1 MQSTKPGG
9 GLNGAEGR
17 HQSGEGNQNQTNYR
31 PEATVHGLFRERAA
45 EHPSRVALVWQGGQL
60 DYAELDS
67 RSDAV
72 ARHLISLG
80 CKPDQPVAL
89 CLPRSAGAVIA
100 ALGILKAGGAYLP
113 LDPSYPRA
121 RLQSILVDAGV
132 EIAIVTDADRGPLEG
147 LAAQLVSL
155 ESLETADHDETHPLP
170 ETTSASGLAYVMYTS
185 GSTGMP
191 KGVQIE
197 HRSIVRLVGD
207 VDYVTLDADTCF
219 LHAAPLGFDASTL
232 ELWGPLLNGGRC
244 AVFAAPVPDARSLAA
259 CIEKF
264 GVTSAWLTAALF
276 NSIVDED
283 PSALAGLRELLTGG
297 EALSPQHVRAALR
310 ALPGLTLSNGY
321 GPTECTTFA
330 TTYAIPH
337 DLPADATAIPIGRAI
352 ADTSLH
358 VLDAEGIA
366 VAHGETG
373 ELHIGGRGLARGY
386 LGRPDL
392 DAERFITDASGQR
405 LYRTG
410 DLVRWGEDG
419 MLQFVGR
426 ADQQVKIRGFRIEP
440 GEIEAAL
447 SAHANVKSCAVVALP
462 GPGADKRLVAYVVP
476 RTGNCDIAGLRQHL
490 QQSLPDYMVPALFM
504 QLSALPVTPNGKL
517 DRAALPAPDNAR
529 PELAHP
535 YRAPRGELETALCDA
550 FASVLG
556 LERVGADDG
565 FFELGG
571 DSLLAIRVLHQLRAA
586 GIADFVPMRLFESP
600 TPAGLA
606 KTQVVLTPEKQAGAL
621 QPDEPIAI
629 VGMAGRF
636 PGADDIEAFWKN
648 LCAGTESIRMFS
660 PEEIDPSIPPTLRDH
675 PDYVRARGVL
685 NDTAGFDAAFF
696 GISPLE
702 AQLMDPQHRHF
713 LETAWHA
720 LEHAGYVPE
729 TAPGRVGVFGGMY
742 NATYYQKHVL
752 PRPETIA
759 RLGELPTMLANEK
772 DYLTSRVAYK
782 LGLNGPAVSVHTAC
796 STSLVATVMAM
807 ESLRR
812 GDCELALA
820 GGVAITCPPDSGYLY
835 QEGAMASPNGHTR
848 TFDADAAGTV
858 FSDGVAMLAL
868 RKLSDAIAAGDT
880 VYAVLLG
887 GAVNNDGAERASFTA
902 PSPSGQ
908 ASVIALAHDRAG
920 IDARSI
926 SYLEAHGT
934 ATPLGDPIEIEGL
947 TRAFRRHTQDNGFC
961 AIGSLKSN
969 VGHLVIA
976 AGAASLIKTSLAL
989 HRRTLPPTIGFDKPN
1004 PCIDFAASPFVP
1016 QSRLSDW
1023 PKTSGPRR
1031 AGVSAFGFGGT
1042 NAHVVLEEAPATA
1055 PHADSTRTAQL
1066 LVVSARTPEALEASC
1081 QRLGSYFAGADA
1093 TEDQTPALAD
1103 IAHTLRVGR
1112 RAFAHRHAIV
1122 AGSASEAARMLSEPL
1137 TQRAPAETTPELA
1150 FLCPGQGSQYAAMG
1164 HGLYQSEPAFRAA
1177 YDQCCEI
1184 LQGLTGHDPRL
1195 EFFSSDPDALL
1206 PTRITQPAIFVL
1218 EYALARLWMHWG
1230 IVPTALIG
1238 HSVGEFVCAVL
1249 AGVMPLQDALALVEL
1264 RGRLMQAL
1272 PAGSM
1277 LSVRLAASEL
1287 SAHLEDGVELAA
1299 ENGPHLCVV
1308 AGPTP
1313 AIERIEARLG
1323 EAGIAARKLVTSHA
1337 FHSAM
1342 MEPVIAPMRER
1353 LQSMALQAP
1362 KIPIL
1367 STVTANW
1374 LSDEQ
1379 ARDPDYWAQHLRKP
1393 VRFAPAVSK
1402 LVADPSRLLI
1412 EIGPRATLTTLAH
1425 QAAVGKR
1432 GQTVAVAS
1440 LSDSAEGESAAIATA
1455 LGKLWTLGAC
1465 PDWHAYTAHESRR
1478 RVAVPGYPFQHQR
1491 YWLDAVP
1498 ALESGVLATVSDTDV
1513 SLQAEIRPVP
1523 ETTAADAGHS
1533 ALFARLQSVIEE
1545 VSGLEVEENES
1556 ATPWLELGL
1565 DSLALTQLSLQ
1576 VQRSFK
1582 VKVSFRQMMEQ
1593 YGSMASLLV
1602 FLATASDEAKPATTG
1617 DTAIALSAKTAT
1629 TVIAGDEE
1637 DADGKPL
1644 TYDVKKAFGAIAR
1657 IHSQTDPLTPLQRER
1672 LDALVTRYT
1681 ARTGKSKTYTAKH
1694 RGHMADPRVVN
1705 GFRPL
1710 TKELAYQL
1718 VIERSRGSHMWD
1730 LDGNEYVDVLSGFGM
1745 NLFGWQ
1751 PDFLREVLH
1760 QQIENGYEIGPQ
1772 HVLAGE
1778 TAELFAELAHA
1789 ERVAFCNTGSEAV
1802 MGAMRIART
1811 VTGRNTI
1818 AIFTGAYHGIF
1829 DEVIVRG
1836 TRKLRSIPAAPG
1848 IMASASQNVLVL
1860 DYGTEESMRILR
1872 ERAHELAA
1880 ILVEP
1885 VQSRRPDFQPVE
1897 FLRELRSLTQESGS
1911 VLIFDEVV
1919 TGFRAHPRGIQGLFG
1934 IEADLACYGKVV
1946 GGGFPIGVIAGKR
1959 PFMDALDGGHWEYGD
1974 DSTPT
1979 VGVTYFAGT
1988 FVRHPLALA
1997 AAKASLQ
2004 QLRDAGPALQEGLN
2018 RRTAEMV
2025 AAVNAAMRELGAPF
2039 KLATFASLWRNVFT
2053 EDLPYGDLLY
2063 VMLRDRGIH
2072 ILDNFPCFLTT
2083 AHTDEDIARI
2093 VAAYRDAAAEMI
2105 ESGFFPIVK
2114 TDTGLAASASQ
2125 MRVVPTTEQQRE
2137 VWLADQMGIEASLAY
2152 NESISLHLKG
2162 TLDVDALRAAIQS
2175 LMARHD
2181 ALRST
2186 LSADGVSLHVHAVT
2200 PTLDLDLHDFSKE
2213 TSAQADAGLAA
2224 LVDQHVSQPFD
2235 LVNGPL
2241 VRTALVRM
2249 DEAHHVFVL
2258 TGHHIV
2264 LDGWSF
2270 WVLVKELAAEYAR
2283 FKQGTGASLP
2293 EAPSFA
2299 DYALLASDQAGT
2311 DGEDLEWW
2319 SQQYADGG
2327 PVLELPTDR
2336 PRPRLRTQ
2344 TAGRHDHLLPAQLVA
2359 SLRKVGAKR
2368 GTSLFAS
2375 LLAGFSTLLYR
2386 LTHQDDVVIGIP
2398 VAGQAA
2404 GNEGLVGHC
2413 VSMLPLRLRMQRAMP
2428 FTQLLE
2434 SSRVAMLDAY
2444 DHQRVTFG
2452 RLLQALPLARDT
2464 ARLPLISVMFNIDQ
2478 AMTLERDVV
2487 PGLEFEVTG
2496 NARRFETF
2504 ELFVN
2509 AVDLGAGGMR
2519 LECQY
2524 NRDLFDAESVARWM
2538 SAFESLLSDAAADP
2552 ERALGAL
2559 TVLSDQGQQQLDDW
2573 NSTEAEYPR
2582 DRRVEDLI
2590 LEQSRCSA
2598 DAIAVRAGAQSLS
2611 YAQLDTRSHAIAC
2624 ALQSAGVSAGD
2635 RVGLLLERD
2644 IDLIPALLGAW
2655 RAGAC
2660 YVPMDPAFPVDRLAY
2675 MASDAGLRFVLS
2687 TQALAEKLEAAVGDA
2702 LVIHVETIPARDDRT
2717 LRSPGIASD
2726 DAYVIYTSGSTGQP
2740 KGVCVPH
2747 RAVANFLQ
2755 SMRAAPGLD
2764 AQARFAAVTT
2774 LSFDIAALELLLP
2787 LLVGAQVFLVEREQA
2802 IDGQAL
2808 RALLESND
2816 INAMQ
2821 ATPMTWRLL
2830 LESGWRG
2837 GRQWKALCGGEPM
2850 PPEIAAAL
2858 LERTGELW
2866 NLYGPTETTVWS
2878 SVHRIADASPP
2889 LPIGKPI
2896 ANTQLHIMDADLK
2909 RVPIGVVG
2917 ELCIGG
2923 DGVARG
2929 YLDRPELTAERFVD
2943 TEHGRL
2949 YRTGDLARWRNDGT
2963 VECLGR
2969 NDFQV
2974 KLRGYRIE
2982 LGEIEQQLASHPA
2995 VAQAVAVTHAFGDGD
3010 VRLVAYVVPATSS
3023 SLDEEA
3029 LRAHLAS
3036 RLPAYMVPSRFI
3048 ALVSLPLTGSG
3059 KIDRKALPAPGIAE
3073 ASLAD
3078 RSQQDLTDPLQ
3089 AQVATHYRQVLGL
3102 AQVGAH
3108 DNFFSIGGHSLLA
3121 AQLTARLSGEL
3132 RINVPLRVAFEH
3144 PTVAEL
3150 ATWISMHEKDGA
3162 DTQSI
3167 ARLSSGSNAPL
3178 SLMQQRLWYL
3188 EQLQP
3193 GRTVYNVPS
3202 AHHLRGALNFDA
3214 LERALARIVER
3225 QDVLRTV
3232 IGTHQGEPHQHVQA
3246 QIDVSLIRE
3255 DLSQLPQGQREAE
3268 LMRRLEDQIARPFD
3282 LARGPLFRARLYTL
3296 EEDHHVLFF
3305 MAHHLIWD
3313 GWSFDLFYDEM
3324 SALYQAY
3331 AEGGNDPLA
3340 AASLS
3345 YADFSA
3351 WHREWLAGPELS
3363 RQLQHWQAKL
3373 ADAPEA
3379 LELSVDHARP
3389 STPSNEGDTVWL
3401 RIPQATVEALR
3412 TYAQAQGATLF
3423 MTLLSAWSLL
3433 LHQLSG
3439 QRDLV
3444 IGTPVRGRTQ
3454 PGLESLMGF
3463 FVNALPLRLRVDPDQ
3478 TFASLLQ
3485 EVRHE
3490 VVDAFGSQDV
3500 PFEHLVR
3507 VLDKRRDAS
3516 RFPIYQAFFS
3526 YQDARQRPSRWGAL
3540 AHQNLPVF
3548 QPAAA
3553 QDLALWFLEGSDG
3566 LVGGLNFNTDIL
3578 LRETAELL
3586 KQRYLSLLEGI
3597 ASGPSTCVH
3606 ELLPIDPRETGRLAE
3621 WNATSAPVPPV
3632 QEISAYLQPAFTENA
3647 ARVAVLQGDESL
3659 SYAQL
3664 DAQATRIARALR
3676 SLGAGENS
3684 LVGLHLQR
3692 TPHMLAAL
3700 LGVLRSGAAYLPLDP
3715 DFPAE
3720 RLAFMLQDSGAAL
3733 VLHDNAQAPFADFSG
3748 DQIPLATLLE
3758 ESADNATPLIAPALS
3773 SDALAYVIYTSGST
3787 GQPKGVRVPQRA
3799 VVNFLES
3806 MKSKPGFD
3814 ASTRLAAVTTLSFD
3828 IAVLELLMPLAVGGA
3843 VVLAGREEAADG
3855 RALRALCERHKVNVM
3870 QATPLTWRLL
3880 LESGWRG
3887 GKQWKALCGGE
3898 AMPVEVAEAL
3908 LPRVG
3913 ELWNMYGPTETTV
3926 WSTCARIAA
3935 GQGDIVIGRPIA
3947 NTQVRV
3953 VDAGGAACPIGI
3965 PGEIVIDGAGV
3976 TLGYH
3981 ARPQLTAE
3989 KFIAD
3994 STGTRHASYRTGD
4007 LGRWRS
4013 DGQLQHL
4020 GRLDQQVKLR
4030 GYRIETGEIE
4040 VALSRHTAV
4049 IQAVVHLVP
4058 GPGGEKMLAAYVVM
4072 RDAQTLQPDE
4082 LRVHLRRTLPDYM
4095 VPGIFIALEAL
4106 PTTRNGKLD
4115 RNALPLPAQA
4125 APALHPFS
4133 RQQPR
4138 TPTER
4143 TVAALWCE
4151 LLEIEEVGL
4160 LDNFLDLGGH
4170 SLLVMRAVALL
4181 QARTG
4186 ASLSPRAFVFQTL
4199 EQIAAECDAAVRAS
4213 EPVEESRGLLKRV
4226 IARFGRTAQK

>member
-1 MQSTKPGG
+1 MDF
-9 GLNGAEGR
+9 
-17 HQSGEGNQNQTNYR
+17 R

-45 EHPSRVALVWQGGQL
+45 EHPARLALVWQGGQL
-60 DYAELDS
+60 DYAGLDR

-72 ARHLISLG
+72 AHRLISLG

-89 CLPRSAGAVIA
+89 CMPRSAGAVIA
-100 ALGILKAGGAYLP
+100 ALGILKAGCAYLP

-121 RLQSILVDAGV
+121 RLRSILEDAGV
-132 EIAIVTDADRGPLEG
+132 ETVIASD
-147 LAAQLVSL
+147 AAQASL
-155 ESLETADHDETHPLP
+155 LGLSTQLLSLETLETGLRGEVAPLP
-170 ETTSASGLAYVMYTS
+170 ERTSANGLAYVMYTS
-185 GSTGMP
+185 GSTGTP

-244 AVFAAPVPDARSLAA
+244 AIFEAPVPDARALSA
-259 CIEKF
+259 CIETF

-283 PSALAGLRELLTGG
+283 VSALAGLRELLTGG
-297 EALSPQHVRAALR
+297 EALSPRHVRAALH
-310 ALPGLTLSNGY
+310 ALPGLVLSNGY

-330 TTYAIPH
+330 TTYRIPH
-337 DLPADATAIPIGRAI
+337 DLPAEATAIPIGHAI
-352 ADTSLH
+352 ADTTLH
-358 VLDAEGIA
+358 VLDAQGSPVA
-366 VAHGETG
+366 VGEVG

-392 DAERFITDASGQR
+392 DAERFHVDASGQR

-410 DLVRWGEDG
+410 DLVSWREDG
-419 MLQFVGR
+419 VLQFVGR
-426 ADQQVKIRGFRIEP
+426 VDQQVKIRGYRIEP

-447 SAHANVKSCAVVALP
+447 SAHPDVKACAVVALP

-476 RTGNCDIAGLRQHL
+476 RQGNCDTVELRQHL
-490 QQSLPDYMVPALFM
+490 QSVLPDYMVPAVLVP
-504 QLSALPVTPNGKL
+504 LAALPLTPNGKL
-517 DRAALPAPDNAR
+517 DRAALPAPGKAR
-529 PELAHP
+529 PDLAYP
-535 YRAPRGELETALCDA
+535 FRAPRGALETALCAA
-550 FASVLG
+550 FAEVLE
-556 LERVGADDG
+556 LDAVGADDG

-571 DSLLAIRVLHQLRAA
+571 DSLLAIRVLHQLRASGVADFTPVRLFEFPTPAKLARTQSVITETTKA
-586 GIADFVPMRLFESP
+586 GIAL
-600 TPAGLA
+600 
-606 KTQVVLTPEKQAGAL
+606 
-621 QPDEPIAI
+621 PDEPIAI
-629 VGMAGRF
+629 IGMAGRF

-648 LCAGTESIRMFS
+648 LCDGTESIRMFS
-660 PEEIDPSIPPTLRDH
+660 PGEIDAGIAPALRDH

-685 NDTAGFDAAFF
+685 HDTAGFDAAFF

-742 NATYYQKHVL
+742 NGSYYQKHVL

-782 LGLNGPAVSVHTAC
+782 LGLNGPAVSVYTAC
-796 STSLVATVMAM
+796 STSLVATVVAM

-812 GDCELALA
+812 GDCDMALA

-835 QEGAMASPNGHTR
+835 QEGAMASPDGHTR

-858 FSDGVAMLAL
+858 FSDGVAMVTL
-868 RKLSDAIAAGDT
+868 RRLSDAIAAGDT

-887 GAVNNDGAERASFTA
+887 GAVNNDGADRASFTA

-908 ASVIALAHDRAG
+908 ANVIALAHDRAG

-947 TRAFRRHTQDNGFC
+947 TRAFRRHTQDTGFC
-961 AIGSLKSN
+961 SIGSLKSN
-969 VGHLVIA
+969 VGHLVTA

-989 HRRTLPPTIGFDKPN
+989 HRNTLPPSIGFEKPN
-1004 PCIDFAASPFVP
+1004 PNIDFAASPFVV
-1016 QSRLSDW
+1016 QERLREW
-1023 PKTSGPRR
+1023 PRTAEPRR
-1031 AGVSAFGFGGT
+1031 AGISAFGFGGT
-1042 NAHVVLEEAPATA
+1042 NAHVVLQEAPESPSSIESA
-1055 PHADSTRTAQL
+1055 RKAQL
-1066 LVVSARTPEALEASC
+1066 LVVSGRTPEALQANCQALAAS
-1081 QRLGSYFAGADA
+1081 LADTVA
-1093 TEDQTPALAD
+1093 PLAD
-1103 IAHTLRVGR
+1103 IGHTLRVGR

-1122 AGSASEAARMLSEPL
+1122 AGSVAEAAQLLAEPL
-1137 TQRAPAETTPELA
+1137 ALRASAEGMPEIA
-1150 FLCPGQGSQYAAMG
+1150 FLCPGQGSQYTAMG
-1164 HGLYQSEPAFRAA
+1164 HGLYLTEPAFRTA
-1177 YDQCCEI
+1177 YDECCDI
-1184 LQGLTGHDPRL
+1184 LQGLSGSDPRL
-1195 EFFSSDPDALL
+1195 QFFSADPDALL

-1249 AGVMPLQDALALVEL
+1249 AGVMPLEEALALVEL
-1264 RGRLMQAL
+1264 RGRLMQEL
-1272 PAGSM
+1272 PQGSM
-1277 LSVRLAASEL
+1277 LSVRVAAGEL
-1287 SAHLEDGVELAA
+1287 DAHLEEGVELAA

-1313 AIERIEARLG
+1313 AIERMEARLAA
-1323 EAGIAARKLVTSHA
+1323 AGIAARKLVTSHA

-1353 LQSMALQAP
+1353 LQSIALQAP

-1367 STVTANW
+1367 STVTSEW

-1402 LVADPSRLLI
+1402 LVAEPARLLV

-1425 QAAVGKR
+1425 QVALGKR
-1432 GQTVAVAS
+1432 RQTVAVAS
-1440 LSDSAEGESAAIATA
+1440 LSDSAEGESAAVAEA
-1455 LGKLWTLGAC
+1455 LGKLWTLGAA
-1465 PDWHAYTAHESRR
+1465 PDWQAYTAHESRR
-1478 RVAVPGYPFQHQR
+1478 RVALPGYSFQHQR

-1498 ALESGVLATVSDTDV
+1498 ALESRAP
-1513 SLQAEIRPVP
+1513 A
-1523 ETTAADAGHS
+1523 TAADANAPAEIQAAPATASIEPDAGRS
-1533 ALFARLQSVIEE
+1533 ALFTRLQSVIEE

-1565 DSLALTQLSLQ
+1565 DSLSLTQLSLQ

-1593 YGSMASLLV
+1593 YGSMARLLE
-1602 FLATASDEAKPATTG
+1602 FLASAIDDAQAGTPKA
-1617 DTAIALSAKTAT
+1617 AIAAPAGISTAVT
-1629 TVIAGDEE
+1629 EGDEE
-1637 DADGKPL
+1637 GGDGKPL
-1644 TYDVKKAFGAIAR
+1644 VYDVKKAFGAIAR
-1657 IHSQTDPLTPLQRER
+1657 IHNQSDAMTPMQRER
-1672 LDALVTRYT
+1672 LDALVARYTSRTGRSKAYT
-1681 ARTGKSKTYTAKH
+1681 ARH

-1760 QQIENGYEIGPQ
+1760 EQIDKGYEIGPQ

-1778 TAELFAELAHA
+1778 TAELFAELTHA

-1897 FLRELRSLTQESGS
+1897 FLRELRELTRDSGS

-2004 QLRDAGPALQEGLN
+2004 RLRDAGPELQEGLN
-2018 RRTAEMV
+2018 RRTADMV
-2025 AAVNAAMRELGAPF
+2025 AAVNASMLKLGAPF

-2053 EDLPYGDLLY
+2053 QDLPYGDLLY

-2093 VAAYRDAAAEMI
+2093 VAAYREAAAEMI
-2105 ESGFFPIVK
+2105 ASGFFPVVQADQGIA
-2114 TDTGLAASASQ
+2114 TTASGT
-2125 MRVVPTTEQQRE
+2125 RIVPTTEQQRE
-2137 VWLADQMGIEASLAY
+2137 VWLADQMGTEASLAY
-2152 NESISLHLKG
+2152 NESISLHLRG
-2162 TLDVDALRAAIQS
+2162 TLDIDALRAALQS
-2175 LMARHD
+2175 LVARHD

-2186 LSADGVSLHVHAVT
+2186 FSADGLSLHVHAIA
-2200 PTLDLDLHDFSKE
+2200 PTLDLDLHDVSTDTPAE
-2213 TSAQADAGLAA
+2213 AEAGLAGW
-2224 LVDQHVSQPFD
+2224 VDQHVSQPFD
-2235 LVNGPL
+2235 LVDGPL
-2241 VRTALVRM
+2241 VRTALVRL
-2249 DEAHHVFVL
+2249 EETHHVLVL

-2270 WVLVKELAAEYAR
+2270 WVLVKELAAEYTR
-2283 FKQGTGASLP
+2283 FKQGAGAALP
-2293 EAPSFA
+2293 AAPSFA
-2299 DYALLASDQAGT
+2299 DYASSAATDTGT
-2311 DGEDLEWW
+2311 DNVDLAWW
-2319 SQQYADGG
+2319 SQQFADGG

-2344 TAGRHDHLLPAQLVA
+2344 TAGRHDHLLPAHLITA
-2359 SLRKVGAKR
+2359 MRKVGAKR

-2375 LLAGFSTLLYR
+2375 LLAGFSTLLHR
-2386 LTHQDDVVIGIP
+2386 LTRQDDVVIGIP

-2404 GNEGLVGHC
+2404 GQEGLVGHC
-2413 VSMLPLRLRMQRAMP
+2413 VSMLPLRLRMQPAMP
-2428 FTQLLE
+2428 FAQLLE
-2434 SSRVAMLDAY
+2434 ASRVAMLDAY
-2444 DHQRVTFG
+2444 DHQRISFG
-2452 RLLQALPLARDT
+2452 RLLQVLPLARDT

-2478 AMTLERDVV
+2478 AMTLERDAV
-2487 PGLEFEVTG
+2487 PGLGFEVAG

-2509 AVDLGAGGMR
+2509 AVDLGGDGMR

-2524 NRDLFDAESVARWM
+2524 NRDLFDAETVARWM
-2538 SAFESLLSDAAADP
+2538 SAFERLLTAVAADP
-2552 ERALGAL
+2552 ECTLDALAL
-2559 TVLSDQGQQQLDDW
+2559 LGEEDVRQLDAW
-2573 NSTEAEYPR
+2573 NATEVEYPG
-2582 DRRVEDLI
+2582 DQRVESLI
-2590 LEQSRCSA
+2590 LEQARRCA
-2598 DAIAVRAGAQSLS
+2598 DDIAVRAGTQSLS
-2611 YAQLDTRSHAIAC
+2611 YAQLETRSHAIAC
-2624 ALQSAGVSAGD
+2624 ALQEAGVSAGD

-2644 IDLIPALLGAW
+2644 IDLVPALLGAW

-2660 YVPMDPAFPVDRLAY
+2660 YVPMDPAFPVERLAY
-2675 MASDAGLRFVLS
+2675 MASDAGLRFVLAH
-2687 TQALAEKLEAAVGDA
+2687 QALAERLEAAIGTA
-2702 LVIHVETIPARDDRT
+2702 TVIPMESIPA
-2717 LRSPGIASD
+2717 ASNHVLAPQGSAGD

-2747 RAVANFLQ
+2747 RAVVNFLL
-2755 SMRAAPGLD
+2755 SMLSAPGL
-2764 AQARFAAVTT
+2764 QARTRFAAVTT
-2774 LSFDIAALELLLP
+2774 LSFDIAVLELLLP
-2787 LLVGAQVFLVEREQA
+2787 LLAGAQVFVVEREQT

-2808 RALLESND
+2808 RALLEDND
-2816 INAMQ
+2816 ITAMQ

-2830 LESGWRG
+2830 LASGWRG
-2837 GRQWKALCGGEPM
+2837 GPRWKALCGGEPM
-2850 PPEIAAAL
+2850 PPEIATTL
-2858 LERTGELW
+2858 LGCTGELW

-2878 SVHRIADASPP
+2878 SLHRITDAEPP

-2896 ANTQLHIMDADLK
+2896 ANTQLHVMGADLK

-2923 DGVARG
+2923 DGVTRG
-2929 YLDRPELTAERFVD
+2929 YLDRPQLTAERFVD
-2943 TEHGRL
+2943 TGQGRL

-2982 LGEIEQQLASHPA
+2982 LGEIEQQLATHPA
-2995 VAQAVAVTHAFGDGD
+2995 VAQAVAITRAFGEGD
-3010 VRLVAYVVPATSS
+3010 TRLLAYVVPTTSS
-3023 SLDEEA
+3023 AVDENE
-3029 LRAHLAS
+3029 LRTHLAS
-3036 RLPAYMVPSRFI
+3036 RLPGYMVPSRFI
-3048 ALVSLPLTGSG
+3048 ALAALPLTGSG
-3059 KIDRKALPAPGIAE
+3059 KIDRNALPAPAE
-3073 ASLAD
+3073 GV
-3078 RSQQDLTDPLQ
+3078 DPGNPSAEDFSDERQ
-3089 AQVATHYRQVLGL
+3089 ARVAAHYRQVLGL
-3102 AQVGAH
+3102 SQVGLH

-3121 AQLTARLSGEL
+3121 AQLAARLGSEL
-3132 RINVPLRVAFEH
+3132 GITVPLRVAFEH
-3144 PTVAEL
+3144 PTVAGL
-3150 ATWISMHEKDGA
+3150 AAWIG
-3162 DTQSI
+3162 TQERNDSNASSI
-3167 ARLSSGSNAPL
+3167 ARLASGTNAPL

-3202 AHHLRGALNFDA
+3202 AHRLRGALDFDA
-3214 LERALARIVER
+3214 LARAFARIVER

-3232 IGTHQGEPHQHVQA
+3232 IGTHDGEPYQNVLA
-3246 QIDVSLIRE
+3246 EVDARLARE
-3255 DLSQLPQGQREAE
+3255 DLSHLPADQREPE
-3268 LMRRLEDQIARPFD
+3268 LMRRLEDQIAQPFD
-3282 LARGPLFRARLYTL
+3282 LVHGPLFRARLYAL
-3296 EEDHHVLFF
+3296 DEEHHVLFF

-3331 AEGGNDPLA
+3331 ADGGDDPLKSA
-3340 AASLS
+3340 AVS
-3345 YADFSA
+3345 YGDFAA
-3351 WHREWLAGPELS
+3351 WHRDWLAGPELS

-3379 LELSVDHARP
+3379 LDLPLDHARP
-3389 STPSNEGDTVWL
+3389 ATPSNDGDTVWL
-3401 RIPQATVEALR
+3401 RIPQPTVDALR
-3412 TYAQAQGATLF
+3412 TQAQAQGATLF

-3444 IGTPVRGRTQ
+3444 IGTPVRGRGQ

-3463 FVNALPLRLRVDPDQ
+3463 FVNALPLRLRVDPGQ
-3478 TFASLLQ
+3478 SFTSLLQ
-3485 EVRHE
+3485 EVRKE

-3507 VLDKRRDAS
+3507 VLDKRRDPS

-3540 AHQNLPVF
+3540 AHENLPVF
-3548 QPAAA
+3548 QAASA
-3553 QDLALWFLEGSDG
+3553 QDVALWFLEGSDG

-3578 LRETAELL
+3578 LRETADLL
-3586 KQRYLSLLEGI
+3586 KQRYLSLLESI
-3597 ASGPSTCVH
+3597 ASGQDVH
-3606 ELLPIDPRETGRLAE
+3606 VQELLAIDPRETIRLAE
-3621 WNATSAPVPPV
+3621 WNATDAPLPPA
-3632 QEISAYLQPAFTENA
+3632 QGISTCLQDSFTGNA
-3647 ARVAVLQGDESL
+3647 ARTAVVQGDEAL
-3659 SYAQL
+3659 TYAQL
-3664 DAQATRIARALR
+3664 DALAQRIARALQ
-3676 SLGAGENS
+3676 SQGIGEGS

-3692 TPHMLAAL
+3692 TPRMLAAL
-3700 LGVLRSGAAYLPLDP
+3700 LGVLRAGAAYLPLDP
-3715 DFPAE
+3715 DFPTE
-3720 RLAFMLQDSGAAL
+3720 RLAFMLEDSGAAL
-3733 VLHDNAQAPFADFSG
+3733 VLHDGVAAAFADYSG
-3748 DQIPLATLLE
+3748 DQVALETLLDR
-3758 ESADNATPLIAPALS
+3758 SATGASPFIAPALS
-3773 SDALAYVIYTSGST
+3773 PDALAYVIYTSGST

-3814 ASTRLAAVTTLSFD
+3814 ASTRIAAVTTLSFD
-3828 IAVLELLMPLAVGGA
+3828 IAVLELLMPLAVGGE
-3843 VVLAGREEAADG
+3843 VVLVSREDAADG
-3855 RALRALCERHKVNVM
+3855 RALRALCERHKVNTL

-3887 GKQWKALCGGE
+3887 GRQWKALCGGE
-3898 AMPVEVAEAL
+3898 AMPVAVAEAL

-3926 WSTCARIAA
+3926 WSTCTRIAA

-3947 NTQVRV
+3947 NTRVQV
-3953 VDAGGAACPIGI
+3953 VDASGAPCPIGI
-3965 PGEIVIDGAGV
+3965 PGELVIEGAGV

-3981 ARPQLTAE
+3981 ARKELTAE
-3989 KFIAD
+3989 KFIPDPAG
-3994 STGTRHASYRTGD
+3994 TGYAAYRTGD

-4020 GRLDQQVKLR
+4020 GRLDHQVKLR

-4040 VALSRHTAV
+4040 VALSRHPSVFQT
-4049 IQAVVHLVP
+4049 VVHLVP

-4072 RDAQTLQPDE
+4072 RDAQAMQSDE
-4082 LRVHLRRTLPDYM
+4082 LRAYLRRMLPDYM
-4095 VPGIFIALEAL
+4095 VPGIFIALETV
-4106 PTTRNGKLD
+4106 PTTGNGKVD
-4115 RNALPLPAQA
+4115 RNALPTPMQA
-4125 APALHPFS
+4125 APVAHPAS
-4133 RQQPR
+4133 RQAPR

-4143 TVAALWCE
+4143 TIAALWCE
-4151 LLEIEEVGL
+4151 LLEVEEVGL

-4199 EQIAAECDAAVRAS
+4199 EQIAAECDDAVRES
-4213 EPVEESRGLLKRV
+4213 VPVEESRGLFKRV
-4226 IARFGRTAQK
+4226 MARFGRIARK